1 MPPRHTEQ
9 EQADFARALV
19 SIAEQGPLSQP
30 EIDTLSVLD
39 GADLDRF
46 REAWAPLPAGA
57 RARLIVALRGAAEQ
71 RLRLDFSAVNRL
83 ALEDA
88 DPHVRQAGVQ
98 SAIEDRS
105 PALLKKL
112 LELVRADPSVEVRFA
127 AAEDLA
133 RFTLLGELDD
143 LEPEATAE
151 LKSRLLSIVR
161 DQNQAARV
169 RGSALAALG
178 YFSDVDSARELAS
191 GFSDPVLRLGAVRAM
206 GRTADPRWTDR
217 LMPVLGSD
225 DPQLRVEAAHALGE
239 IEDERAV
246 TPLVELLEDP
256 EPDVQLAVIQAL
268 GQIGGED
275 AREALLFLAEASEDQ
290 LREAADKA
298 LEEIEAAE
306 TDPMDL

>member
-1 MPPRHTEQ
+1 MPPRHTEE
-9 EQADFARALV
+9 EQAAFARALL
-19 SIAEQGPLSQP
+19 SIAEQGALSQ
-30 EIDTLSVLD
+30 EEVDTLSVLD
-39 GADLDRF
+39 GADLARF
-46 REAWAPLPAGA
+46 TAVWAALPAGA
-57 RARLIVALRGAAEQ
+57 RARLIRVLHRAAET
-71 RLRLDFSAVNRL
+71 RLRLDFNALNHL

-88 DPHVRQAGVQ
+88 DPQVRLAGVQ

-112 LELVRADPSVEVRFA
+112 LELVSTDESVDVRFA

-133 RFTLLGELDD
+133 RFTLLGELED
-143 LEPEATAE
+143 LAPDVTQD
-151 LKSRLLSIVR
+151 LKQRLLRVVR
-161 DQNQAARV
+161 DENQTHRV

-178 YFSDVDSARELAS
+178 YFSDADSARELAT
-191 GFSDPVLRLGAVRAM
+191 GFSDPILRLGAVRAM

-225 DPQLRVEAAHALGE
+225 DPQLRLEAARALGE
-239 IEDERAV
+239 LEDERAP
-246 TPLVELLEDP
+246 TPLVDLLEDP

-275 AREALLFLAEASEDQ
+275 AREALLFLAEASDDQ

>member
-1 MPPRHTEQ
+1 MPPRHTEE
-9 EQADFARALV
+9 EQAEFAKALV
-19 SIAEQGPLSQP
+19 SIAEQGGLSQP
-30 EIDTLSVLD
+30 EVDTLSVLY
-39 GADLDRF
+39 GADLARF
-46 REAWAPLPAGA
+46 AEVWAALPAGA
-57 RARLIVALRGAAEQ
+57 RARLIRALQSTAET
-71 RLRLDFSAVNRL
+71 RLRLDFSALNHL

-88 DPHVRQAGVQ
+88 DPQVRLAGVQ

-105 PALLKKL
+105 PELLKKL
-112 LELVRADPSVEVRFA
+112 LELVSSDTSLEVRFA
-127 AAEDLA
+127 AVEDLA
-133 RFTLLGELDD
+133 RFTLLGELED
-143 LEPEATAE
+143 LDPEVTME
-151 LKSRLLSIVR
+151 LKKRLFNVVR
-161 DQNQAARV
+161 DQNQAAPV

-178 YFSDVDSARELAS
+178 YFSDVDSAQEVAS
-191 GFSDPVLRLGAVRAM
+191 GFSDPILRLGAVRAM

-225 DPQLRVEAAHALGE
+225 DPQLRVEAARALGE
-239 IEDERAV
+239 LEDERAA

-268 GQIGGED
+268 GQIGGEE
-275 AREALLFLAEASEDQ
+275 AREALLFLAEAAEDQ

>member
-1 MPPRHTEQ
+1 MPPRHTEEEQ
-9 EQADFARALV
+9 EEFARALV

-30 EIDTLSVLD
+30 AIDTLSVLD

-46 REAWAPLPAGA
+46 REVWAPLPAGA
-57 RARLIVALRGAAEQ
+57 RARLIVALRGAAEL
-71 RLRLDFSAVNRL
+71 RLRLDFSALNQL
-83 ALEDA
+83 ALEDS
-88 DPHVRQAGVQ
+88 DPQVRLAGVH
-98 SAIEDRS
+98 AALEDRS
-105 PALLKKL
+105 PELLRKL
-112 LELVRADPSVEVRFA
+112 LQLVSSDPSVDVRFG

-133 RFTLLGELDD
+133 RFTLL
-143 LEPEATAE
+143 AE
-151 LKSRLLSIVR
+151 LEDLDSAVTLDLKERLLQVVR
-161 DQNQAARV
+161 DERQAARV

-178 YFSDVDSARELAS
+178 YFSDVDSAKELAT

-225 DPQLRVEAAHALGE
+225 DPQLRLEAARALGE
-239 IEDERAV
+239 LEDERAA

-275 AREALLFLAEASEDQ
+275 AREALLFLAEAAEDQ
-290 LREAADKA
+290 IREAADKA
-298 LEEIEAAE
+298 LEEIEAGE

>member
-1 MPPRHTEQ
+1 MPPRHSEE
-9 EQADFARALV
+9 EQADFAHALV
-19 SIAEQGPLSQP
+19 SVAEQGPLSKP
-30 EIDTLSVLD
+30 EVDSLSMLE
-39 GADLDRF
+39 GADLARL
-46 REAWAPLPAGA
+46 REVWAPLPAGA
-57 RARLIVALRGAAEQ
+57 RARLVVALRSAAEQ
-71 RLRLDFSAVNRL
+71 RLRLDFSALNQL

-88 DPHVRQAGVQ
+88 DWQVRLAGVR

-112 LELVRADPSVEVRFA
+112 IELVTSDPSVEVRFA

-133 RFTLLGELDD
+133 RFTLLGELED
-143 LEPEATAE
+143 LEPQATTE
-151 LKSRLLSIVR
+151 LKNRLVGVMR
-161 DQNQAARV
+161 DHNQAAQV

-178 YFSDVDSARELAS
+178 YFSDADTARELAA
-191 GFSDPVLRLGAVRAM
+191 GFSDPILRLGAVRAM

-225 DPQLRVEAAHALGE
+225 DPQLRLEAARALGE
-239 IEDERAV
+239 LEDERAI

-268 GQIGGED
+268 GQIGGEE
-275 AREALLFLAEASEDQ
+275 AREALLFVAEAAEEQ
-290 LREAADKA
+290 IREAASKA

-306 TDPMDL
+306 ADPMDL

>member
-1 MPPRHTEQ
+1 MPPRHTEE

-19 SIAEQGPLSQP
+19 SITEQGALSQP
-30 EIDTLSVLD
+30 EVDTLSVLD
-39 GADLDRF
+39 GADLARF
-46 REAWAPLPAGA
+46 TDVWAALPAGA
-57 RARLIVALRGAAEQ
+57 RARLIRVLHDTAET
-71 RLRLDFSAVNRL
+71 RLRLDFSALNHL

-88 DPHVRQAGVQ
+88 EPQVRLAGVQ

-105 PALLKKL
+105 RALLEKL
-112 LELVRADPSVEVRFA
+112 LELVSSDPSLEVRFA

-133 RFTLLGELDD
+133 RFTLLGELED
-143 LEPEATAE
+143 LDPETTGE
-151 LKSRLLSIVR
+151 LKRRLLNVVR
-161 DQNQAARV
+161 DPNQAAPV

-178 YFSDVDSARELAS
+178 YFSDVDSAKVVAA

-225 DPQLRVEAAHALGE
+225 DPQLRLEAARALGE
-239 IEDERAV
+239 LEDERAA

-275 AREALLFLAEASEDQ
+275 AREALLFLAEAAEDQ
-290 LREAADKA
+290 LRVAADKA

-306 TDPMDL
+306 SDPMDL

>member
-1 MPPRHTEQ
+1 
-9 EQADFARALV
+9 
-19 SIAEQGPLSQP
+19 
-30 EIDTLSVLD
+30 VLY

-46 REAWAPLPAGA
+46 RDAWAPLPAGA
-57 RARLIVALRGAAEQ
+57 RARLIQALRGAAEQ
-71 RLRLDFSAVNRL
+71 RLRLDFGALNHV

-88 DPHVRQAGVQ
+88 DPQVRLVGVQ
-98 SAIEDRS
+98 SALEDRS

-112 LELVRADPSVEVRFA
+112 LELVDSDPSLEVRFA

-133 RFTLLGELDD
+133 RFTLLGELED
-143 LEPEATAE
+143 LAPEVTLD
-151 LKSRLLSIVR
+151 LKKRLRNVVR
-161 DQNQAARV
+161 DQNQAAPV

-178 YFSDVDSARELAS
+178 YFSDVDSAKEVAS
-191 GFSDPVLRLGAVRAM
+191 GFSDPILRLGAVRAM

-225 DPQLRVEAAHALGE
+225 DPQLRLEAARALGE
-239 IEDERAV
+239 LEDERAA

-268 GQIGGED
+268 GQIGGEE
-275 AREALLFLAEASEDQ
+275 AREALLFLAEAAEDQ

>member
-1 MPPRHTEQ
+1 MPPRHSEE

-19 SIAEQGPLSQP
+19 SVAEQGLLSQP
-30 EIDTLSVLD
+30 EIDSLSMLE
-39 GADLDRF
+39 GADLQRL

-57 RARLIVALRGAAEQ
+57 RARLIVALRAAAEQ
-71 RLRLDFSAVNRL
+71 RLRLDFSAINQL
-83 ALEDA
+83 ALDDA
-88 DPHVRQAGVQ
+88 DPQVRLAGLQ
-98 SAIEDRS
+98 SALEDRS

-112 LELVRADPSVEVRFA
+112 LALVSSDPSVEVRFA

-133 RFTLLGELDD
+133 RFTLLAELDD
-143 LEPEATAE
+143 LEPDMTAE
-151 LKSRLLSIVR
+151 LKNTLLSVVR
-161 DQNQAARV
+161 DENQAARV

-178 YFSDVDSARELAS
+178 YFSDVDSAKQVAA
-191 GFSDPVLRLGAVRAM
+191 GFGDPVLRLGAVRAM

-225 DPQLRVEAAHALGE
+225 DPQLRVEAARALGE
-239 IEDERAV
+239 IEDERGV

-275 AREALLFLAEASEDQ
+275 AREALLFLAEAAEDRI
-290 LREAADKA
+290 REAADKA

-306 TDPMDL
+306 ADPMDL